1 MGTRL
6 ADNHNFGCP
15 VYALQNALQGESTI
29 SKWKPHC
36 QLEVNLGPSLL
47 HVHNVYL
54 VLNPSTGLVSL
65 QYHVTFDDFFETV
78 RYNQYSTDTDIPMTW
93 QQLAGLIDPMDIEP
107 GIAHETIMTTD
118 NLDQN
123 DYTEQDPIFST
134 E

>member
-1 MGTRL
+1 
-6 ADNHNFGCP
+6 
-15 VYALQNALQGESTI
+15 
-29 SKWKPHC
+29 
-36 QLEVNLGPSLL
+36 
-47 HVHNVYL
+47 
-54 VLNPSTGLVSL
+54 
-65 QYHVTFDDFFETV
+65 
-78 RYNQYSTDTDIPMTW
+78 MTW